1 MYTYI
6 IKATTNNT
14 TTRYKNTFKSR
25 KEAQKTI
32 DILQV
37 GYYQIVKMCKSYKVS
52 YPPKTIYE
60 IIEIKR

>member
-6 IKATTNNT
+6 IKATTDNT
-14 TTRYKNTFKSR
+14 TTRYKNIFKSR
-25 KEAQKTI
+25 KEAQKII
-32 DILQV
+32 DILQID
-37 GYYQIVKMCKSYKVS
+37 YYQMVKMCKTYKVH